1 LTDSQYAALTPD
13 QKKTCYKCKAAIC
26 QAITTTT
33 APASVASP
41 RFSAIPD
48 TATIAS
54 AVSTP
59 SAPGT
64 VLCHMMFSNSPH
76 PSDAST
82 DLRINGV
89 SYRCA
94 NATHVY
100 KVHDA
105 QVSYTGALV
114 DGGANGGLIRSDA
127 CILEVDLIATADAIS
142 VTDDVLSFLPI
153 VQAAA
158 CIENC
163 L

>member
-1 LTDSQYAALTPD
+1 MTDSQYAALTPD

-33 APASVASP
+33 ASASVASP